1 METNTT
7 NDINIIEIA
16 KGQGKLEAIKV
27 CKLTYGMNRKEAKKH
42 VDEITNYLNL
52 PNQIISK
59 KWIILILFFIV
70 FIGLEIWMY
79 IAAKKCTTSAAK
91 KCTT

>member
-1 METNTT
+1 MKVEPNTT

-16 KGQGKLEAIKV
+16 KCQGKLEAIKV
-27 CKLTYGMNRKEAKKH
+27 CKMIYGMKRKDAKKH

-59 KWIILILFFIV
+59 KWIILIIFFIV
-70 FIGLEIWMY
+70 FIGLEIWMNY
-79 IAAKKCTTSAAK
+79 DEIRLFFLSTL
-91 KCTT
+91 